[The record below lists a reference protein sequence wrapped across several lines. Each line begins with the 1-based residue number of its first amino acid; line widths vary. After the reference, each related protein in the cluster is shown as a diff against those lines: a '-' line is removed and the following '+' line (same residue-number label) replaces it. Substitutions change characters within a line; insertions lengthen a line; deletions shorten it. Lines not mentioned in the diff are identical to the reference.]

1 MALDIKYMI
10 TWFFALIYIVYDREW
25 LYNYVH
31 TCGYVLMYMFVI
43 FSATVRVQ
51 PHGPAARNIPGILR
65 RDPDM
70 PPSFVDQ
77 DCAFENT
84 TG

>member
-1 MALDIKYMI
+1 MLLCTY
-10 TWFFALIYIVYDREW
+10 LW
-25 LYNYVH
+25 LCVNVH
-31 TCGYVLMYMFVI
+31 VCD

-51 PHGPAARNIPGILR
+51 PRRPTARNNPDILR
-65 RDPDM
+65 RDPDL

>member
-1 MALDIKYMI
+1 M
-10 TWFFALIYIVYDREW
+10 W
-25 LYNYVH
+25 LCVNVH
-31 TCGYVLMYMFVI
+31 VCD

-51 PHGPAARNIPGILR
+51 PHGPAARNNPNILR

-77 DCAFENT
+77 DRAFENT